1 MYGIFWKG
9 CSEAGQVFSVTRVE
23 CASSIGGSVQWS
35 GSAVR
40 YIVPH

>member
-1 MYGIFWKG
+1 MVSSGKG
-9 CSEAGQVFSVTRVE
+9 VVRQDRFFSVTRVE

-35 GSAVR
+35 GSAVC